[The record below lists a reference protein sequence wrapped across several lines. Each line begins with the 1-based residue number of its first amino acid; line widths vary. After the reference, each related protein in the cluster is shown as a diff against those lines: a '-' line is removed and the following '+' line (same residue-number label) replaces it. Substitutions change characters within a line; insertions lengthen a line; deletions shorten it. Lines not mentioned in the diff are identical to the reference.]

1 MVKTLTAPSRSECL
15 DVLERVFAT
24 ARSSG
29 YRGYSKHDA
38 LNAPWLESLA
48 GDSKLRRLVAIQ
60 TVMRSPVHIR
70 PLIGVRTAVNPKGH
84 SLFARALLARYRVT
98 GATADADEA
107 RMLLGQ
113 LLERPSQGFPGLS
126 WGYPYPW
133 QDGGFFAPRDFPNR
147 VVTSFVGQ
155 ALLDAYET
163 LTEARYLDA
172 AKRVATFLLDAP
184 KTLYED
190 DAHRCVS
197 YVPRDDI
204 TWIVMDV
211 SALAGAF
218 TAHVASHTGDTALM
232 HEAGRLV
239 RYVVS
244 KQTDDGAWF
253 YAEPP
258 SASRITHDNYHTGFI
273 LDAIAQYSDASGS
286 SEFDDAYE
294 RGIRFYEERLFEP
307 DGAPRFMSDQ
317 RYPYDI
323 HGAAQ
328 GIITFSLHR
337 QMPMAAKVC
346 GWTLANMWDPRS
358 GWFYYQKRRGM
369 RTKIRELRWCQAWMS
384 LALATYIEAAG
395 R

>member
-1 MVKTLTAPSRSECL
+1 VKTLTAPSRAECL
-15 DVLERVFAT
+15 DVLERVFQT
-24 ARSSG
+24 ARAID

-38 LNAPWLESLA
+38 LNAPWLEALA

-60 TVMRSPVHIR
+60 TVMRSPIHVR

-84 SLFARALLARYRVT
+84 SLFARALLARYRIT
-98 GATADADEA
+98 GAERDADEA
-107 RMLLGQ
+107 RTLLGQ
-113 LLERPSQGFPGLS
+113 LLDHPSQGFPGLS

-155 ALLDAYET
+155 ALLAAYET
-163 LTEARYLDA
+163 LGDARYLDA
-172 AKRVATFLLDAP
+172 ARNVSTFLLEAP
-184 KTLYED
+184 KTLFSDETR
-190 DAHRCVS
+190 RCVS

-218 TAHVASHTGDTALM
+218 AARLASHVGDGALM

-244 KQTDDGAWF
+244 KQTDEGAWF

-258 SASRITHDNYHTGFI
+258 SASRIMHDNYHTGFI
-273 LDAIAQYSDASGS
+273 LDAIAQYTTASGS
-286 SEFDDAYE
+286 NEFESAYAS
-294 RGIRFYEERLFEP
+294 GIRFYEDRLFEP

-328 GIITFSLHR
+328 GIITFSLHG
-337 QMPMAAKVC
+337 QMPMASKVL
-346 GWTLANMWDPRS
+346 GWTLANMWDPRT
-358 GWFYYQKRRGM
+358 GWFYYQKRRGL

-384 LALATYIEAAG
+384 LALATYLEAAG